1 MQYSYSIIMNFLY
14 YVVGWID
21 WNFVL
26 NFEGGFNWVCN
37 FVDSFIIVDIIK
49 DMFYK
54 QFMFYYFGYFS
65 KFIFEGFQRVGLVV
79 SQKNDL
85 DVVVLM
91 YFDGF
96 VVVVVL
102 NCFFKDVFFIIK
114 DFVVGFLE
122 IILFGYF
129 IYIYLWCCQ

>member
-1 MQYSYSIIMNFLY
+1 MNFLY

-54 QFMFYYFGYFS
+54 
-65 KFIFEGFQRVGLVV
+65 
-79 SQKNDL
+79 
-85 DVVVLM
+85 
-91 YFDGF
+91 
-96 VVVVVL
+96 
-102 NCFFKDVFFIIK
+102 
-114 DFVVGFLE
+114 
-122 IILFGYF
+122 
-129 IYIYLWCCQ
+129 